1 MRKHNLKIVIEV
13 IYFIIDL
20 VDADNPM
27 RAELMN
33 DSCVWD
39 PPELF
44 LKEWGLLFQA
54 EFLNHSFIINWLVIR
69 SKYKE
74 V

>member
-1 MRKHNLKIVIEV
+1 MRKHNLKFVKDVIN
-13 IYFIIDL
+13 FIIDL
-20 VDADNPM
+20 VDADNSM

-33 DSCVWD
+33 DSCLWD
-39 PPELF
+39 PPVLC
-44 LKEWGLLFQA
+44 LKRQRVSIQTGLLNYF
-54 EFLNHSFIINWLVIR
+54 FIINWLVIR